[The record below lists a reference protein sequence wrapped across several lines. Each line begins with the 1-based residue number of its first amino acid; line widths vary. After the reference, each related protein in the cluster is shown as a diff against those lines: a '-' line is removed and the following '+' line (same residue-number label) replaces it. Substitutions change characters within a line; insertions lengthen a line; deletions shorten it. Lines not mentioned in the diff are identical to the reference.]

1 MMRSFLSIGVLAVA
15 LVAVLALGLTVGA
28 DAKPRAHVGS
38 SVTLESAGPD
48 GLSGKVSA
56 GGKGC
61 RAQRQ
66 VAIYRVNSGA
76 SVPSSE
82 FLTSTW
88 TRGDGSWALTG
99 PQYPGQYWAE
109 VQRKT
114 VPKAKG
120 GRALICRSAVSGG
133 ATWG

>member
-1 MMRSFLSIGVLAVA
+1 MRPFLRIGVLAVA
-15 LVAVLALGLTVGA
+15 LAAVFALGLTVGA
-28 DAKPRAHVGS
+28 DAKPKAHIGS

-48 GLSGKVSA
+48 GFSGEVSASGKA
-56 GGKGC
+56 C

-66 VAIYRVNSGA
+66 VGIYRVNSGG

-82 FLTSTW
+82 FVTSTW
-88 TRGDGSWALTG
+88 THGDGSWTLPG
-99 PQYPGQYWAE
+99 PQYAGKNWAE

-120 GRALICRSAVSGG
+120 GRALICRSALSGG